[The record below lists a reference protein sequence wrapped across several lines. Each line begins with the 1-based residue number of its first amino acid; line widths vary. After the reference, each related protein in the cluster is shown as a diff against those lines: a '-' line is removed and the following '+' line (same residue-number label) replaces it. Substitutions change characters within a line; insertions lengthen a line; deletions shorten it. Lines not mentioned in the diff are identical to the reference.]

1 MKNIINLLT
10 NKITVPQGYHDFVD
24 KRSFLEIPNFLD
36 VISNLAIL
44 LPVLYLLQTRKK
56 KSLLSNLLIL
66 HISLLAITSGYYHL
80 NPSDKTVFWD
90 IMSIAT
96 GSMIVLLIIIN
107 TTTEY
112 NLLLY
117 IFAVFSIIY
126 WKYTGDLRLYL
137 LIYIGVPFY
146 IIAKYYKNNN
156 LRVYLFIMI
165 FCNILVWLT
174 EFNDHYIYKITNNLV
189 SGHTLKHIFAGIGIF
204 YVIKILQKDN
214 KL

>member
-24 KRSFLEIPNFLD
+24 KRSLLGIPNFLD

-44 LPVLYLLQTRKK
+44 LPALYLLQTRKN

-117 IFAVFSIIY
+117 IFSVFSIIY
-126 WKYTGDLRLYL
+126 WKKTGDLRLYL
-137 LIYIGVPFY
+137 LIYIGVPLY

-156 LRVYLFIMI
+156 LQIYLFIMI

>member
-1 MKNIINLLT
+1 M
-10 NKITVPQGYHDFVD
+10 
-24 KRSFLEIPNFLD
+24 
-36 VISNLAIL
+36 
-44 LPVLYLLQTRKK
+44 QTRKN

-117 IFAVFSIIY
+117 IFSVFSIIY
-126 WKYTGDLRLYL
+126 WKKTGDLRLYL
-137 LIYIGVPFY
+137 LIYIGVPLY

-156 LRVYLFIMI
+156 LQIYLFIMI

>member
-24 KRSFLEIPNFLD
+24 KRSFLRIPNFLD

-44 LPVLYLLQTRKK
+44 LPALYLLQTRKN

-96 GSMIVLLIIIN
+96 GSMIVLLIIMN

-204 YVIKILQKDN
+204 YVIKILHKDN

>member
-80 NPSDKTVFWD
+80 NPSDK
-90 IMSIAT
+90 
-96 GSMIVLLIIIN
+96 
-107 TTTEY
+107 
-112 NLLLY
+112 
-117 IFAVFSIIY
+117 
-126 WKYTGDLRLYL
+126 
-137 LIYIGVPFY
+137 
-146 IIAKYYKNNN
+146 
-156 LRVYLFIMI
+156 LF
-165 FCNILVWLT
+165 FGILC
-174 EFNDHYIYKITNNLV
+174 
-189 SGHTLKHIFAGIGIF
+189 
-204 YVIKILQKDN
+204 Q
-214 KL
+214 

>member
-24 KRSFLEIPNFLD
+24 KRSFLRIPNFLD

-44 LPVLYLLQTRKK
+44 LPALYLLQTRKK

-96 GSMIVLLIIIN
+96 GCIIVLLIIMN

-126 WKYTGDLRLYL
+126 WKKTGDLRLYL
-137 LIYIGVPFY
+137 LIYIGVPLY

-156 LRVYLFIMI
+156 LQIYLFIMI
-165 FCNILVWLT
+165 LCNILVWLT

>member
-1 MKNIINLLT
+1 MKNIIDLLT

-24 KRSFLEIPNFLD
+24 KRSFLRIPNFLD
-36 VISNLAIL
+36 VISNLAIM
-44 LPVLYLLQTRKK
+44 LPALYLLQTRKN

-96 GSMIVLLIIIN
+96 GSMIVLLIIMD

-146 IIAKYYKNNN
+146 IISKYYKNNN

-189 SGHTLKHIFAGIGIF
+189 SGHTLKHIFSGIGIF

>member
-1 MKNIINLLT
+1 MKNRINLLT

-24 KRSFLEIPNFLD
+24 KRSLLGIPNFLD

-44 LPVLYLLQTRKK
+44 LPALYLLQTRKN

-96 GSMIVLLIIIN
+96 GSMIVLLIIMN

-146 IIAKYYKNNN
+146 IISKYYKNNN

-165 FCNILVWLT
+165 FCNILVWMT

>member
-137 LIYIGVPFY
+137 LTISF
-146 IIAKYYKNNN
+146 AAEC
-156 LRVYLFIMI
+156 I
-165 FCNILVWLT
+165 FRAL
-174 EFNDHYIYKITNNLV
+174 E
-189 SGHTLKHIFAGIGIF
+189 
-204 YVIKILQKDN
+204 
-214 KL
+214 